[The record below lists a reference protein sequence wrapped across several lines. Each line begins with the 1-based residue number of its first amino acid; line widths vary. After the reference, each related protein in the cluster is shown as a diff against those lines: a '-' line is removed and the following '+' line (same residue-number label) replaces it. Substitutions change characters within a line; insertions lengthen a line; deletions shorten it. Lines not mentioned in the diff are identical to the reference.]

1 MMDAPLQAVNQLVI
15 AMVTVLE
22 WARALLAGVRD
33 AILAT
38 MFPPYEAA
46 DF

>member
-1 MMDAPLQAVNQLVI
+1 MNQLLV
-15 AMVTVLE
+15 AMVTAVE
-22 WARALLAGVRD
+22 WMRALLAGVRD
-33 AILAT
+33 AILWT